1 MSLIQ
6 YTSDEMFSATD
17 LVRKNKYIFDKIS
30 AKEIEK
36 AVILRDG
43 KPSAIIF
50 DFLEYEKIMKEYLSL
65 KAKYSTNQNRNIKE
79 PQEKIAEEQK
89 SHKKKS
95 DEKISNDDFEAAL
108 KEIEKLTTN
117 IEFSFDKE
125 EATQKEKQ
133 LGDFWEK

>member
-89 SHKKKS
+89 SDKEKS

-108 KEIEKLTTN
+108 KEIEKLPTN